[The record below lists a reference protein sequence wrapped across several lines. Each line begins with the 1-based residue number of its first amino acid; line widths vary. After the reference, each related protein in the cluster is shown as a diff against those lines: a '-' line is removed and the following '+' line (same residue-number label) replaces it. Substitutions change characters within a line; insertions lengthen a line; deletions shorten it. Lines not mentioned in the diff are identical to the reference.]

1 MSVWKSD
8 EKLLSFA
15 SLISPSKIINF
26 VWEVISSIRH
36 SVSSP
41 NETPQTARRISV
53 FLLGWN
59 TASHAWY
66 ITSRRSR
73 PQLIF
78 VFTFQKKIM
87 VKTPSFTSVTRNSHP
102 PNVYSVPEFSSPLSN
117 ACQSSVHQQGK
128 KWFAIQPKRI
138 NS

>member
-1 MSVWKSD
+1 MFIECLEIRWKIAQFCILPL
-8 EKLLSFA
+8 KSFRHIKHSTLCFIAKWNTSNCA
-15 SLISPSKIINF
+15 SYF
-26 VWEVISSIRH
+26 QFSS
-36 SVSSP
+36 
-41 NETPQTARRISV
+41 
-53 FLLGWN
+53 FDDN

-78 VFTFQKKIM
+78 VFTFQKKVM